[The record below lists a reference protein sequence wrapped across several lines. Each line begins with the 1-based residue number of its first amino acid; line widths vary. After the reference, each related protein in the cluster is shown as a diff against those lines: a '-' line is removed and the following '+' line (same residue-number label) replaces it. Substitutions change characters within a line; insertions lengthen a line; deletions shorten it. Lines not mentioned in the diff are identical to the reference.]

1 MTKEFCQVYLDH
13 YRDRRLIEQMEAC
26 GRSITANISEG
37 RSRNQTK
44 NYIEFLKFSLA
55 SLIELL
61 EDYFELER
69 EYKGG
74 LRKTKGSELEEIS
87 KIIKLL
93 MSEKTMLLRQIE
105 SLENKYIDF
114 GDQKEDLVFKHNQN
128 IKRKIIGNLP
138 Y

>member
-1 MTKEFCQVYLDH
+1 MTKEFCRSYLDS
-13 YRDRRLIEQMEAC
+13 YRDRRLIEQMQLC

-37 RSRNQTK
+37 WSRNQTK

-69 EYKGG
+69 EYRGR
-74 LRKTKGSELEEIS
+74 LRKTKGQELDEIS
-87 KIIKLL
+87 KTIKLL
-93 MSEKTMLLRQIE
+93 MGEKMMLLRQIE
-105 SLENKYIDF
+105 GLENKYINS
-114 GDQKEDLVFKHNQN
+114 GDQKEDLIFKRKQN